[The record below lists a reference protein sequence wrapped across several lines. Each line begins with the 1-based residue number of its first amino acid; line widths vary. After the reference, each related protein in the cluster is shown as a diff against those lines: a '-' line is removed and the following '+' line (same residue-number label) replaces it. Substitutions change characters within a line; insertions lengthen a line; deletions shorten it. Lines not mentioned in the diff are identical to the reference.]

1 MERLQQV
8 RDEMSQGYTK
18 FSSSASWEEDQK
30 LLQEALLCPTSDQH
44 ASAWL
49 SLQASVFRAQ
59 PLVACARVKA
69 KR

>member
-18 FSSSASWEEDQK
+18 LSSSVSWEEDAAP
-30 LLQEALLCPTSDQH
+30 LEALLCQTLDQH

-49 SLQASVFRAQ
+49 SLQASVFQAS
-59 PLVACARVKA
+59 LLA
-69 KR
+69 